1 MERQRPYSHLAID
14 SGWSFPSGHSNASTL
29 LFLVIM
35 LTIVPVIKVKVI
47 RIIIIIVT
55 SIIWISIL
63 FCRLYFHAHYLTD
76 VIGGGTLAVVWVLL
90 FIMAYPLF
98 TLRNNKKN

>member
-1 MERQRPYSHLAID
+1 M
-14 SGWSFPSGHSNASTL
+14 
-29 LFLVIM
+29 IM

-55 SIIWISIL
+55 SILWISIL

-98 TLRNNKKN
+98 TLRNNKKTRVI